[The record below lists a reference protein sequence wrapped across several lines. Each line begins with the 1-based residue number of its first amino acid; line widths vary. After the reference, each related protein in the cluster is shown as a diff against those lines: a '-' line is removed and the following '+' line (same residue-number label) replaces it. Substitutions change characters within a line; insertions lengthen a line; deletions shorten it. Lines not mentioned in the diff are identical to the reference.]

1 VTSSTTHRG
10 GLGRRILLAGA
21 AAALSACWGLEAP
34 PATNVSGNDGRLQHG
49 GPDATGTPVVLRD
62 AAGNPIQRGS
72 LVPYSPQQTCGGT
85 CHDVA
90 TITQGY
96 HFQQGRT
103 NADRTL
109 RVSDAFNPAKRWLLS
124 DGMYGKT

>member
-1 VTSSTTHRG
+1 MMLACGSPTPGNSADCDATAASTRSSLTSTTHHATTADIILKDG
-10 GLGRRILLAGA
+10 G
-21 AAALSACWGLEAP
+21 
-34 PATNVSGNDGRLQHG
+34 
-49 GPDATGTPVVLRD
+49 
-62 AAGNPIQRGS
+62 GNPIARGS
-72 LVPYSPQQTCGGT
+72 TTPYSPEQTCGG

-103 NADRTL
+103 NADGTM
-109 RVSDAFNPAKRWLLS
+109 RVSDAFNPKKPWLLS

>member
-1 VTSSTTHRG
+1 MET
-10 GLGRRILLAGA
+10 
-21 AAALSACWGLEAP
+21 P
-34 PATNVSGNDGRLQHG
+34 PATTTSGDDGRLQHG
-49 GPDATGTPVVLRD
+49 GPDALGAPIVLRD
-62 AAGNPIQRGS
+62 AAGNAIQRGS
-72 LVPYSPQQTCGGT
+72 TTPYSPERTCGG

-109 RVSDAFNPAKRWLLS
+109 RVSDAFNPVKSWLLS